1 MGEEEIITDPV
12 LKAIR
17 KFDEEHLNKISLGLL
32 RDIFDAMK
40 EDELGVGTHVF
51 YGDITNDELE
61 WAKGAMQEL
70 GNEVDVTYE
79 DLKRFIEAQD
89 VADAAGRPP
98 GNLVSTIMSRRMDGW
113 FDSGE
118 VTALF
123 SPRSWRMKLEDANAD
138 GGTSKKD
145 KKKKNDE
152 PVDEEADQEQMSPR
166 NTDKKD
172 KKDKKEKKAKEE
184 KDDDEKKDKKDKKE
198 KKEDKGD
205 DKE

>member
-1 MGEEEIITDPV
+1 MG
-12 LKAIR
+12 
-17 KFDEEHLNKISLGLL
+17 
-32 RDIFDAMK
+32 
-40 EDELGVGTHVF
+40 GT
-51 YGDITNDELE
+51 
-61 WAKGAMQEL
+61 MQEL

-138 GGTSKKD
+138 GGTSKED

-172 KKDKKEKKAKEE
+172 KKDKKEKK
-184 KDDDEKKDKKDKKE
+184 DNDEKKDKKDKKE

-205 DKE
+205 DKEKKDKKDKKE